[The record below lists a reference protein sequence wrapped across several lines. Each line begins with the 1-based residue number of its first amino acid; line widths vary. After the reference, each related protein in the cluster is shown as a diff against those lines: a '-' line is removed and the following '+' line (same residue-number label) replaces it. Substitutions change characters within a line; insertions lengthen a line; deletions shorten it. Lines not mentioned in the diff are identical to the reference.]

1 MGISFRHYRP
11 FVSFFSFPLSFSQT
25 FLLLRCYVF
34 LCCHAEPSGISSRA
48 NIINMHIRK
57 KRGTVCST
65 SLVLGSGKPTIN
77 DIDTTCPR
85 WTREPLI
92 PYLVIV
98 FEIYQISDHK
108 TEVFVSTAH
117 ALDTLPTIR
126 AHSRSILVRKFR
138 LTIISFVLIVIIFV
152 IVEFLSNLYCIYW
165 VLLPYGIVISDLEI
179 LILTG
184 GVRGGPGLHNDISPW
199 IGLPPT
205 QVRIKPIMN
214 KAVMARLIISYL
226 VNN

>member
-1 MGISFRHYRP
+1 M
-11 FVSFFSFPLSFSQT
+11 
-25 FLLLRCYVF
+25 LLRFYVF
-34 LCCHAEPSGISSRA
+34 WCHDAGQRGISSRA
-48 NIINMHIRK
+48 NIINMHIWK

-77 DIDTTCPR
+77 DIDTTCAR

-126 AHSRSILVRKFR
+126 AHSRSIFVRKFR
-138 LTIISFVLIVIIFV
+138 LTIISFAFLIVIIIV

-179 LILTG
+179 LILTAVG
-184 GVRGGPGLHNDISPW
+184 LQIQLNGCPLLSSPKQGELEGVRAYTTTLAPE
-199 IGLPPT
+199 
-205 QVRIKPIMN
+205 
-214 KAVMARLIISYL
+214 
-226 VNN
+226 